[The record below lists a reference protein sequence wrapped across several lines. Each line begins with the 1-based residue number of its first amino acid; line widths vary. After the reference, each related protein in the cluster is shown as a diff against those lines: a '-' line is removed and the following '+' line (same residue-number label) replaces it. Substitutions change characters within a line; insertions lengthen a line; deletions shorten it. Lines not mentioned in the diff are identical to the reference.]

1 MTKISE
7 AQLITAA
14 RRGDPAA
21 MGDLLERHQHRLYNT
36 SLRMLGNRDDAAE
49 ITQEAMLKIIEHLGQ
64 YNGQS
69 AILTWMIRIVMNL
82 SISHLRKMK
91 RRRTI
96 SLEGSDANGSGGLAR
111 GDGEDLVA
119 SLRQRIADE
128 REPPAPV
135 RVEQNERLELAEEAL
150 ERLDEDFRAVLILRD
165 INDMDY
171 RQIAESLSVP
181 IGTVK
186 SRLFRAR
193 LALRKQTLS
202 LLPSHRPN
210 SPLTEPRRA
219 DL

>member
-49 ITQEAMLKIIEHLGQ
+49 ITQEAMLKIVEHLGQ
-64 YNGQS
+64 YNGRS

-96 SLEGSDANGSGGLAR
+96 SLEGSDANGSGDLAR

-135 RVEQNERLELAEEAL
+135 RVEQNEMLELAEEAL